1 MYCKNCGT
9 ENPDKALFCK
19 ECGAKLNEEDTVEYA
34 TASNLSASSKK
45 KTMDTTP
52 ISMWGYFGY
61 EILFSIPIVG
71 FVLLLVFSFG
81 GTNNMNLR
89 NFARSYFCFTIIVV
103 VLFVLLLGS
112 LGLLS
117 SGLY

>member
-45 KTMDTTP
+45 KNN
-52 ISMWGYFGY
+52 GYNADFH
-61 EILFSIPIVG
+61 VG
-71 FVLLLVFSFG
+71 VFW
-81 GTNNMNLR
+81 
-89 NFARSYFCFTIIVV
+89 I
-103 VLFVLLLGS
+103 
-112 LGLLS
+112 
-117 SGLY
+117 